1 MCLQLEDETRISAPQ
16 GKHTTIGCDD
26 FKKGVKIPGSGSA
39 GAGADEGG
47 AGTTRSES

>member
-1 MCLQLEDETRISAPQ
+1 MCLQLEDETRISSPQ
-16 GKHTTIGCDD
+16 GKRTTIGCDD

-47 AGTTRSES
+47 A